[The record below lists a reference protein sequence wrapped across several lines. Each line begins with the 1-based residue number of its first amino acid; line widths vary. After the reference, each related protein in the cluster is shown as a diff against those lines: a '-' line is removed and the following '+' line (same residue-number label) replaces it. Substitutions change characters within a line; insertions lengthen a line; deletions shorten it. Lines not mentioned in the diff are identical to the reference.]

1 MKSLLPVIALL
12 LLVGCAGHRP
22 GYPEDY
28 RLALAQTERAAA
40 TDDAAIERFTD
51 LYQNLK
57 APALEERIAG
67 VYADDFY
74 FSDTLHVFRNLPSLT
89 TYMEATADRV
99 ESIEVDITRI
109 LRDGDDV
116 WLIWDMRTHTRVLG
130 RNMRADT
137 IGMTHLRFNSEGR
150 VVLHQDYWD
159 SAEGLFI
166 HIPLIGGLVRWTRNR
181 L

>member
-1 MKSLLPVIALL
+1 MKSLLPVLALL

-22 GYPEDY
+22 GYPEEY

-40 TDDAAIERFTD
+40 TDDAAIERFIE
-51 LYQNLK
+51 LYRNLK
-57 APALEERIAG
+57 APALEERLAA
-67 VYADDFY
+67 VYADDLY
-74 FSDTLHVFRNLPSLT
+74 FSDTLHVFRSRASLT
-89 TYMEATADRV
+89 AYMEATAHRV
-99 ESIEVDITRI
+99 ESIEIDVTRI

-116 WLIWDMRTHTRVLG
+116 WLSWDMRTHARALG

-137 IGMTHLRFNSEGR
+137 IGMTHLRFNGEGK

-166 HIPLIGGLVRWTRNR
+166 HVPLIGGLVRWTRNR